1 MSKSVEI
8 SYSSLIKSCKTVMNS
23 RRHEKLVRGNFP
35 LGKKEGFCF
44 LHIFALKFPRKCLV
58 QRICIQ
64 HNLVQSNNVPRDI

>member
-44 LHIFALKFPRKCLV
+44 LHIFA
-58 QRICIQ
+58 
-64 HNLVQSNNVPRDI
+64 